1 MKDVFTASIRLQK
14 QLLDAQQASI
24 SAGRSAVAMQEM
36 AMQLVEANLA
46 AIDAWAKI
54 WGGGRR

>member
-1 MKDVFTASIRLQK
+1 MKDLFTASIRLQK